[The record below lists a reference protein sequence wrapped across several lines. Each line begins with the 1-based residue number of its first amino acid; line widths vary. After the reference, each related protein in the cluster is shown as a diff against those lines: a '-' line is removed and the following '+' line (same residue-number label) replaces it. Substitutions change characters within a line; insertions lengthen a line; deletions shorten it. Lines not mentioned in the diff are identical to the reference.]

1 MKKRLVPD
9 WMFKAFLVLAAW
21 LLTFTLLVRLVTSL
35 ATGRVERLGGRV
47 YYLSDSPTAFT
58 THIGFLLIGT
68 ICVSLMALLSLGFVP
83 AIGRRYKTMLL
94 RRLQKLETRRDRH

>member
-1 MKKRLVPD
+1 MKKRPVPN

-21 LLTFTLLVRLVTSL
+21 VLTFTLLGRLVTSL

-68 ICVSLMALLSLGFVP
+68 ICVSLMAVLSLGFIP
-83 AIGRRYKTMLL
+83 AIGRRYKAVLL
-94 RRLQKLETRRDRH
+94 RRLQKVETRRNIH